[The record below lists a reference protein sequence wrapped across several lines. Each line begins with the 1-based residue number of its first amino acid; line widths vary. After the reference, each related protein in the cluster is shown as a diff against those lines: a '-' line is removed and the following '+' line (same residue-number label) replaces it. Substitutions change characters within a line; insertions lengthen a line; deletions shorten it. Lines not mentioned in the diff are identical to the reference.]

1 MENKSIGRKLLDLY
15 GKVGVYFL
23 LLIVIVVFALL
34 SDVFLSINN
43 IKNIGKQVSMIG
55 ICAAGISMVILTGG
69 IDISCGS
76 IIALVTVIG
85 AYTMTTWGWSMWAA
99 IAVCLILGALLG
111 CWNGVVITYFKLPP
125 MIATLAMQI
134 IARGI
139 GFIITKGTPIYNLP
153 EEIKSIAQG
162 EVLGIPVPVL
172 VMVVIFALSYWF
184 LEKTYIGRRIYALGG
199 NAEAAR
205 LFGINV
211 DRITIMVYTI
221 SSLMSAVAGV
231 VMLSRINSGQP
242 NTAQSYEMNVI
253 PSAVLGGIS
262 LNGGEGKILNVI
274 AGVLIMGCL
283 STGMTIIGLNEYW
296 QYIVKGVVLTVTVAI
311 DNAQKGKLKRA

>member
-1 MENKSIGRKLLDLY
+1 MDKKQISRKFLDIY

-23 LLIVIVVFALL
+23 LFIVILIFSLL

-55 ICAAGISMVILTGG
+55 ICSVGITIVLLTGG

-76 IIALVTVIG
+76 VIALVTVVG
-85 AYTMTTWGWSMWAA
+85 AWLMAECGINIWVALL
-99 IAVCLILGALLG
+99 VCLLIGALLG
-111 CWNGVVITYFKLPP
+111 LWNGIVITYFKLPAL
-125 MIATLAMQI
+125 IATLAMQS

-139 GFIITKGTPIYNLP
+139 AFVITKGTPIYGLP
-153 EEIKSIAQG
+153 EQIKGISQG
-162 EVLGIPVPVL
+162 EVLGFPVSIL
-172 VMVVIFALSYWF
+172 IMLVIFLWGYWF
-184 LEKTYIGRRIYALGG
+184 LEKTYIGRHIYALGG
-199 NAEAAR
+199 NIEAAR
-205 LFGINV
+205 LSGISV
-211 DRITIMVYTI
+211 DKVMLLVYTL
-221 SSLMSAVAGV
+221 SSLLSALAGV

-242 NTAQSYEMNVI
+242 NAAQAYEMNVI

-262 LNGGEGKILNVI
+262 VNGGEGKILNVI

-296 QYIVKGVVLTVTVAI
+296 QYIVKGIVLTLTVAV
-311 DNAQKGKLKRA
+311 DNVQKGKLKRA

>member
-1 MENKSIGRKLLDLY
+1 MDKKQIGRKFLDIY

-23 LLIVIVVFALL
+23 LFIVILIFSLL

-55 ICAAGISMVILTGG
+55 ICSVGITIVLLTGG

-76 IIALVTVIG
+76 VIALVTVVG
-85 AYTMTTWGWSMWAA
+85 AWLMAECGINIWVALL
-99 IAVCLILGALLG
+99 VCLFIGALLG
-111 CWNGVVITYFKLPP
+111 LWNGIVITYFKLPAL
-125 MIATLAMQI
+125 IATLAMQS

-139 GFIITKGTPIYNLP
+139 AFVITKGTPIYGLP
-153 EEIKSIAQG
+153 EQIKGISQG
-162 EVLGIPVPVL
+162 EVLGFPVSIL
-172 VMVVIFALSYWF
+172 IMLVIFLWGYWF
-184 LEKTYIGRRIYALGG
+184 LEKTYIGRHIYALGG
-199 NAEAAR
+199 NIEAAR
-205 LFGINV
+205 LSGISV
-211 DRITIMVYTI
+211 DKVMLLVYTL
-221 SSLMSAVAGV
+221 SSLLSALAGV

-242 NTAQSYEMNVI
+242 NAAQAYEMNVI

-262 LNGGEGKILNVI
+262 VNGGEGKILNVI

-296 QYIVKGVVLTVTVAI
+296 QYIVKGIVLTLTVAV
-311 DNAQKGKLKRA
+311 DNVQKGKLKRA

>member
-1 MENKSIGRKLLDLY
+1 MDKKQIGRKFLDIY

-23 LLIVIVVFALL
+23 LFIVILIFSLL

-55 ICAAGISMVILTGG
+55 ICSVGITIVLLTGG

-76 IIALVTVIG
+76 VIALVTVVG
-85 AYTMTTWGWSMWAA
+85 AWLMAECGINIWVALL
-99 IAVCLILGALLG
+99 VCLLIGALLG
-111 CWNGVVITYFKLPP
+111 LWNGIVITYFKLPAL
-125 MIATLAMQI
+125 IATLAMQS

-139 GFIITKGTPIYNLP
+139 AFVITKGTPIYGLP
-153 EEIKSIAQG
+153 EQIKGISQREDLRFPVSI
-162 EVLGIPVPVL
+162 LIML
-172 VMVVIFALSYWF
+172 VIFLWGYWF
-184 LEKTYIGRRIYALGG
+184 LEKTYIGRHIYALGG
-199 NAEAAR
+199 NIEAAR
-205 LFGINV
+205 LSGISV
-211 DRITIMVYTI
+211 DKVMLLVYTL
-221 SSLMSAVAGV
+221 SSLLSALAGV

-242 NTAQSYEMNVI
+242 NAAQAYEMNVI

-262 LNGGEGKILNVI
+262 VNGGEGKILNVI

-296 QYIVKGVVLTVTVAI
+296 QYIVKGIVLTLTVAV
-311 DNAQKGKLKRA
+311 DNVQKGKLKRA

>member
-1 MENKSIGRKLLDLY
+1 MDKKQIGRKFLDIY

-23 LLIVIVVFALL
+23 LFIVILIFSLL

-55 ICAAGISMVILTGG
+55 ICSVGITIVLLTGG

-76 IIALVTVIG
+76 VIALVTVVG
-85 AYTMTTWGWSMWAA
+85 AWLMAECGINIWVALL
-99 IAVCLILGALLG
+99 VCLLIGALLG
-111 CWNGVVITYFKLPP
+111 LWNGIVITYFKLPAL
-125 MIATLAMQI
+125 IATLAMQS

-139 GFIITKGTPIYNLP
+139 AFVITKGTPIYGLP
-153 EEIKSIAQG
+153 EQIKGISQG
-162 EVLGIPVPVL
+162 EVLGFPVSIL
-172 VMVVIFALSYWF
+172 IMLVIFLWGYWF
-184 LEKTYIGRRIYALGG
+184 LEKTYIGRHIYALGG
-199 NAEAAR
+199 NIEAAR
-205 LFGINV
+205 LSGISV
-211 DRITIMVYTI
+211 DKVMLLVYTL
-221 SSLMSAVAGV
+221 SSLLSALAGV

-242 NTAQSYEMNVI
+242 NAAQAYEMNVI

-262 LNGGEGKILNVI
+262 VNGGEGKILNVI

-296 QYIVKGVVLTVTVAI
+296 QYIVKGIVLTLTVAV
-311 DNAQKGKLKRA
+311 DNVQKGKLKRA

>member
-1 MENKSIGRKLLDLY
+1 MEKKNMGRKLLDLY

-23 LLIVIVVFALL
+23 LLVVIVIFSML
-34 SDVFLSINN
+34 SNVFLSVNN

-55 ICAAGISMVILTGG
+55 ICAVGISAVMLTGG

-76 IIALVTVIG
+76 IMALVSVVG
-85 AYTMTTWGWSMWAA
+85 AWVMTNLGWHRWAA
-99 IAVCLILGALLG
+99 ILVCLILGAALG

-125 MIATLAMQI
+125 MIATLAMQT

-139 GFIITKGTPIYNLP
+139 GFIITSGTPIYGLP
-153 EEIKSIAQG
+153 EEIKSISQG
-162 EVLGIPVPVL
+162 EVFGLPVSILIMFLVYALG
-172 VMVVIFALSYWF
+172 YWF

-205 LFGINV
+205 LSGINV
-211 DRITIMVYTI
+211 DRIMILVYTI

-242 NTAQSYEMNVI
+242 NTAQAYEMNVI
-253 PSAVLGGIS
+253 PAAVLGGIS

-296 QYIVKGVVLTVTVAI
+296 QYIVKGVVLTITVAI
-311 DNAQKGKLKRA
+311 DNAQKGKLKKA

>member
-1 MENKSIGRKLLDLY
+1 MENKSMGRKILDLY

-23 LLIVIVVFALL
+23 LLIVVVVFALL

-43 IKNIGKQVSMIG
+43 LKNIGKQVSMIG

-85 AYTMTTWGWSMWAA
+85 AYTMTAWGWSMWAA
-99 IAVCLILGALLG
+99 IAICLVLGAVLG
-111 CWNGVVITYFKLPP
+111 CWNGIVITYFKLPP

-139 GFIITKGTPIYNLP
+139 GFIITKGTPIYGLP

-162 EVLGIPVPVL
+162 EVLGLPVPVL
-172 VMVVIFALSYWF
+172 IMAVIFIISYWF
-184 LEKTYIGRRIYALGG
+184 LEKTYMGRRIYALGG

-205 LFGINV
+205 LSGINV
-211 DRITIMVYTI
+211 DQITIMVYTI

-311 DNAQKGKLKRA
+311 DNAQKGKLKKA

>member
-1 MENKSIGRKLLDLY
+1 MEKKNIGRKVLDLY

-23 LLIVIVVFALL
+23 LLIVIVVFAML
-34 SDVFLSINN
+34 SDVFLSVNN

-55 ICAAGISMVILTGG
+55 ICAVGISAVMLTGG

-76 IIALVTVIG
+76 IIALITVVG
-85 AYTMTTWGWSMWAA
+85 AWIMTNLGWSMWAA
-99 IAVCLILGALLG
+99 IAICLILGAALG

-125 MIATLAMQI
+125 MIATLAMQT

-139 GFIITKGTPIYNLP
+139 GFIITEGTPIYGLP
-153 EEIKSIAQG
+153 EQIKSIAQG
-162 EVLGIPVPVL
+162 EILGLPVPIL
-172 VMVVIFALSYWF
+172 IMAVVFILGYWF

-205 LFGINV
+205 LSGINV
-211 DRITIMVYTI
+211 DRITILVYTL

-242 NTAQSYEMNVI
+242 NAAQAYEMNVI
-253 PSAVLGGIS
+253 PAAVLGGIS

-296 QYIVKGVVLTVTVAI
+296 QYIVKGAVLTITVAI
-311 DNAQKGKLKRA
+311 DNAQKGKLKKA

>member
-1 MENKSIGRKLLDLY
+1 MEKKNMGRKLLDLY

-23 LLIVIVVFALL
+23 LLVVIVIFSML
-34 SDVFLSINN
+34 SNVFLSVNN

-55 ICAAGISMVILTGG
+55 ICAVGISAVMLTGG

-76 IIALVTVIG
+76 IMALVSVVG
-85 AYTMTTWGWSMWAA
+85 AWVMTNLGWNMWAA
-99 IAVCLILGALLG
+99 ILVCLILGAALG

-125 MIATLAMQI
+125 MIATLAMQT

-139 GFIITKGTPIYNLP
+139 GFIITSGTPIYGLP
-153 EEIKSIAQG
+153 EEIKSISQG
-162 EVLGIPVPVL
+162 EVFGLPVSILIMFLVYALG
-172 VMVVIFALSYWF
+172 YWF

-205 LFGINV
+205 LSGINV
-211 DRITIMVYTI
+211 DRIMILVYTI

-242 NTAQSYEMNVI
+242 NTAQAYEMNVI
-253 PSAVLGGIS
+253 PAAVLGGIS

-296 QYIVKGVVLTVTVAI
+296 QYIVKGVVLTITVAI
-311 DNAQKGKLKRA
+311 DNAQKGKLKKA

>member
-1 MENKSIGRKLLDLY
+1 MEKKNMGRKLLDLY

-23 LLIVIVVFALL
+23 LLVVIVIFSML
-34 SDVFLSINN
+34 SNVFLSVNN

-55 ICAAGISMVILTGG
+55 ICAVGISAVMLTGG

-76 IIALVTVIG
+76 IMALVSVVG
-85 AYTMTTWGWSMWAA
+85 AWVMTNLGWNMWAA
-99 IAVCLILGALLG
+99 ILVCLILGAALG

-125 MIATLAMQI
+125 MIATLAMQT

-139 GFIITKGTPIYNLP
+139 GFIITSGTPIYGLP

-162 EVLGIPVPVL
+162 EIFGLPVSILIMFLVYALG
-172 VMVVIFALSYWF
+172 YWF

-205 LFGINV
+205 LSGINV
-211 DRITIMVYTI
+211 DRIMILVYTI

-242 NTAQSYEMNVI
+242 NTALAYEMNVI
-253 PSAVLGGIS
+253 PAAVLGGIS

-296 QYIVKGVVLTVTVAI
+296 QYIVKGVVLTITVAI
-311 DNAQKGKLKRA
+311 DNAQKGKLKKA

>member
-1 MENKSIGRKLLDLY
+1 MENKSMGRKILDLY

-23 LLIVIVVFALL
+23 LLVVIVVFAML

-43 IKNIGKQVSMIG
+43 LKNIGKQVSMIG

-85 AYTMTTWGWSMWAA
+85 AYTMTAWGWSMWAA
-99 IAVCLILGALLG
+99 IAVCLVLGALLG

-139 GFIITKGTPIYNLP
+139 GFIITKGTPIYGLP
-153 EEIKSIAQG
+153 EEIMSIAQG
-162 EVLGIPVPVL
+162 EILGFPVPVL
-172 VMVVIFALSYWF
+172 VMAVIFILSYWF

-205 LFGINV
+205 LSGINV
-211 DRITIMVYTI
+211 NQITIMVYTI

-311 DNAQKGKLKRA
+311 DNAQKGKLKKA

>member
-1 MENKSIGRKLLDLY
+1 MEKKNMGRKLLDLY

-23 LLIVIVVFALL
+23 LLVVIVIFSML
-34 SDVFLSINN
+34 SNVFLSVNN

-55 ICAAGISMVILTGG
+55 ICAVGISAVMLTGG

-76 IIALVTVIG
+76 IMALVSVVG
-85 AYTMTTWGWSMWAA
+85 AWVMTNLGWNMWAA
-99 IAVCLILGALLG
+99 ILVCLILGAALG

-125 MIATLAMQI
+125 MIATLAMQT

-139 GFIITKGTPIYNLP
+139 GFIITSGTPIYGLP

-162 EVLGIPVPVL
+162 EVFGLPVSILIMFLVYALG
-172 VMVVIFALSYWF
+172 YWF

-205 LFGINV
+205 LSGINV
-211 DRITIMVYTI
+211 DRIMILVYTI

-242 NTAQSYEMNVI
+242 NTAQAYEMNVI
-253 PSAVLGGIS
+253 PAAVLGGIS

-296 QYIVKGVVLTVTVAI
+296 QYIVKGVVLTITVAI
-311 DNAQKGKLKRA
+311 DNAQKGKLKKA

>member
-1 MENKSIGRKLLDLY
+1 MEKKNMSRKLLDLY

-23 LLIVIVVFALL
+23 LFIVILIFAML
-34 SDVFLSINN
+34 SDVFLSVNN

-55 ICAAGISMVILTGG
+55 ICAVGISAVMLTGG

-76 IIALVTVIG
+76 IIALVTVTG
-85 AYTMTTWGWSMWAA
+85 AWVMTNLGWNMWAA
-99 IAVCLILGALLG
+99 VAACLILGAVLG
-111 CWNGVVITYFKLPP
+111 FWNGIVITYFKLPP
-125 MIATLAMQI
+125 MIATLAMQT

-139 GFIITKGTPIYNLP
+139 GFIITGGTPIYGLP

-162 EVLGIPVPVL
+162 EIFGLPVPIL
-172 VMVVIFALSYWF
+172 IMAVVFILGYWF

-205 LFGINV
+205 LSGINV
-211 DRITIMVYTI
+211 DRITILVYTI

-242 NTAQSYEMNVI
+242 NAAQAYEMNVI

-296 QYIVKGVVLTVTVAI
+296 QYIVKGVVLTITVAI
-311 DNAQKGKLKRA
+311 DNAQKGKLKRT

>member
-1 MENKSIGRKLLDLY
+1 MEKKNMGRKLLDLY

-23 LLIVIVVFALL
+23 LLIVIVIFAML
-34 SDVFLSINN
+34 SDVFLSVNN

-55 ICAAGISMVILTGG
+55 ICAVGISAVMLTGG

-76 IIALVTVIG
+76 IIALVTVVG
-85 AYTMTTWGWSMWAA
+85 AWVMTNLGWNMWAA
-99 IAVCLILGALLG
+99 IVICLILGAALG

-125 MIATLAMQI
+125 MIATLAMQT

-139 GFIITKGTPIYNLP
+139 GFIITEGTPIYGLP

-162 EVLGIPVPVL
+162 EICGLPVPIL
-172 VMVVIFALSYWF
+172 IMVAVFALGYWF

-205 LFGINV
+205 LSGINV
-211 DRITIMVYTI
+211 DRITILVYTI
-221 SSLMSAVAGV
+221 SSLMSAVAGI

-242 NTAQSYEMNVI
+242 NAAQAYEMNVI

-296 QYIVKGVVLTVTVAI
+296 QYIVKGVVLTITVAI
-311 DNAQKGKLKRA
+311 DNAQKGKLKKA